1 MRALIVAALAALLSV
16 TALADDLGFRNN
28 EVLGAKEAP
37 ALIITP
43 SRPVALMEV
52 EVSFGDQTLRFEKQ
66 NLPGGKDVRF
76 TLPRDTAITE
86 AVALVRADYPDG
98 SVEGFEIP
106 MRWSYNLPMS
116 VDLSRAVA
124 DLSARTLKVKV
135 GSPVQEAEIIAYGAG
150 KVVLD
155 QRTVTVVGGPG
166 EVEVPWVGDPADVVL
181 LDVTMRGGGSWAGFT
196 YSPWFLDIPHEDVLF
211 ESDKATIRP
220 EEEWKLNATLEQLHD
235 VVEKYGSMVPV
246 KLYIAGCTDT
256 MGGSDHNRELS
267 RRRAQA
273 IANWLRGHG
282 YDKPIFYHGFGESWL
297 AVPTGDEVDHGAN
310 RRAVYM
316 VGANP
321 PPSGS
326 GVPAVSWTPL

>member
-1 MRALIVAALAALLSV
+1 MRALALALIAILSNA
-16 TALADDLGFRNN
+16 ALADDLAFRNN
-28 EVLGAKEAP
+28 EVLGPKEAP
-37 ALIITP
+37 TLIVTP
-43 SRPVALMEV
+43 SRAVALMEV
-52 EVSFGDQTLRFEKQ
+52 EITFGDQTLRFEKQ

-76 TLPRDTAITE
+76 ALPRDVNVTE
-86 AVALVRADYPDG
+86 ATALLRADYPDG

-124 DLSARTLKVKV
+124 DVSARTLKVKV
-135 GSPVQEAEIIAYGAG
+135 SAPVQEADIVAYGAG
-150 KVVLD
+150 KAVLD
-155 QRTVTVVGGPG
+155 QRTVTVAGGPG
-166 EVEVPWVGDPADVVL
+166 EVEVPWVGDPGEVVL
-181 LDVTMRGGGSWAGFT
+181 LDVTLRGGGSWAGFT

-211 ESDKATIRP
+211 ESDQAVIRP
-220 EEEWKLNATLEQLHD
+220 TEEYKLQATLQQLHD
-235 VVEKYGSMVPV
+235 VVEKYGDMVPV
-246 KLYIAGCTDT
+246 KLYIGGCTDT
-256 MGGSDHNRELS
+256 MGSSEHNRELS

-273 IANWLRGHG
+273 IATWLRKNG

-321 PPSGS
+321 PPAGA
-326 GVPAVSWTPL
+326 GVPGASWTPL